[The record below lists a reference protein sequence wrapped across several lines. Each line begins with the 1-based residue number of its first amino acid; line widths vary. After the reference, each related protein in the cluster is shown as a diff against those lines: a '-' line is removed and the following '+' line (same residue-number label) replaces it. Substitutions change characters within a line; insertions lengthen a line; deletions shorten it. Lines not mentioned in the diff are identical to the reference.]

1 MARELKLVVNRSRDT
16 LVADALGAAS
26 LAVLL
31 IVGLWLPGLI

>member
-26 LAVLL
+26 LLVLL
-31 IVGLWLPGLI
+31 YVGLWLPGLI